1 MSTSQEVC
9 WRDLDTKGFVHVSG
23 FLTQDLLETCR
34 ADYASKPRKS
44 SNANYNTPG
53 ADNLSPDL
61 KQALDA
67 LVATVA
73 ANTSTRVDSL
83 VGALFFATKRG
94 VKFGWHQDHES
105 FFELQSHA
113 NYLNL
118 YIPIVKPRPDKTNL
132 CLIPFDVLERES
144 PKLFRTCVSRG
155 ATSVYPFRDG
165 QFLVHDDTGVGH
177 ALRFKFDD
185 IASIPQLHAGDVLIV
200 RGDVFHKTQDSDTDR
215 VALSIRFASSKTMV
229 SRRKLADGGLYKSQM
244 LVRNMHNFQ
253 MMFHAFDL
261 AGKKE
266 LSLGELKPLMDEAR
280 TRFAP
285 VDSPKLF
292 LLKQKIR
299 SGVLL
304 SSARKAV
311 NELGINPLKV
321 IYNFRRQKRPI
332 RLESLSAQPGRAR
345 S

>member
-1 MSTSQEVC
+1 MMTSPTIP
-9 WRDLDTKGFVHVSG
+9 WKDLDTKGFVHVPA
-23 FLTQDLLETCR
+23 FLTPEQLEACR
-34 ADYASKPRKS
+34 ANYANKPRS

-61 KQALDA
+61 NQALDA
-67 LVATVA
+67 LVASVA
-73 ANTSTRVDSL
+73 ANTTTRVDGV

-94 VKFGWHQDHES
+94 VNFGWHQDHES
-105 FFELQSHA
+105 YFELQSHA

-132 CLIPFDVLERES
+132 CLIPFDALERKS
-144 PKLFRTCVSRG
+144 PELFRRCVFQG
-155 ATSVYPFRDG
+155 ATSVYPFGDG

-185 IASIPQLHAGDVLIV
+185 IASIPHLHAGDVLIV
-200 RGDVFHKTQDSDTDR
+200 RGDVLHKTQDSDTDR
-215 VALSIRFASSKTMV
+215 VALSVRFAYSKTMI
-229 SRRKLADGGLYKSQM
+229 SRRKLADGGLYKSRM
-244 LVRNMHNFQ
+244 LVRNMHHFQ
-253 MMFHAFDL
+253 TMFHAFDL
-261 AGKKE
+261 AGRQE
-266 LSLGELKPLMDEAR
+266 LSWGEMKPLMDEAR

-299 SGVLL
+299 SGVLV
-304 SSARKAV
+304 SSIRKAAH
-311 NELGINPLKV
+311 ELWNPLKAN
-321 IYNFRRQKRPI
+321 YHARRQKRQI
-332 RLESLSAQPGRAR
+332 KLEALSAQPGRVR

>member
-1 MSTSQEVC
+1 MSPTIS
-9 WRDLDTKGFVHVSG
+9 WKDLDTKGFVHVPG
-23 FLTQDLLETCR
+23 FLTPEQLEACR
-34 ADYASKPRKS
+34 ANYASKPRS
-44 SNANYNTPG
+44 TSNANYNPPG
-53 ADNLSPDL
+53 ADNLSADL
-61 KQALDA
+61 NQALDA
-67 LVATVA
+67 LVTAVA
-73 ANTSTRVDSL
+73 ANTTIRVDSV

-105 FFELQSHA
+105 YFELQSHA

-144 PKLFRTCVSRG
+144 PESFRSSVFRG
-155 ATSVYPFRDG
+155 ATSVYPFREG

-185 IASIPQLHAGDVLIV
+185 IAVIPQLHAGDVLIV
-200 RGDVFHKTQDSDTDR
+200 RGDVFHKTEDSDTDR
-215 VALSIRFASSKTMV
+215 VALSIRFAYSKTMI
-229 SRRKLADGGLYKSQM
+229 SRRKLADGGLYKSRM
-244 LVRNMHNFQ
+244 LVRNMPQFQ

-261 AGKKE
+261 SGKEE
-266 LSLGELKPLMDEAR
+266 LSWGELKPLREEASK
-280 TRFAP
+280 RFAA

-311 NELGINPLKV
+311 YELGINPLKV
-321 IYNFRRQKRPI
+321 IYNARRQTRPI
-332 RLESLSAQPGRAR
+332 KLESLSAQPGRVR
-345 S
+345 P